1 MGLLCPVFLSWA
13 NGINMIE
20 KIWNLLTTFT
30 QEAEHA
36 AVSKCAELGYDPN
49 RGRVPLAES
58 YINLRASCD
67 ILRDAI
73 EKQKL
78 IQLPITVQDLV
89 GGLLESISKAQ
100 TNLTAGT
107 DDVVVLVGEIEKLNT
122 AIWQYGLHNLSEEV
136 LGYQTKLNALKNLEL
151 TAIQMMATV
160 KEGIQL
166 KEQMDAVLDKA
177 RTQEITAKQSAE
189 EAEAANVACT
199 EAASETVASNTKA
212 SEVLNSIQQTDN
224 SAKELLAASK
234 TSNEEI
240 QLHRTTINGLV
251 ATFTTLKSELETNK
265 ATQQH
270 LFSAFES
277 YREQVNMLLGDANR
291 TGMAASFTARRAALR
306 DPMRVWALVFMGAI
320 IGLSILGL
328 VYIEPLITA
337 AHWEQIPAKLA
348 LTAPLVWLGWF
359 AVKQYGYTT
368 RLREDYAYK
377 EASAKSFEGYKREAG
392 EVDTEMLKRLLET
405 AIENLAQNPIR
416 IYDGHDNHGSPF
428 QELLEKAT
436 KDDRWLDVV
445 KSLLSRDKK

>member
-1 MGLLCPVFLSWA
+1 
-13 NGINMIE
+13 MID

-30 QEAEHA
+30 QEAQQA

-49 RGRVPLAES
+49 RGRVTLVES
-58 YINLRASCD
+58 YINLRAGCD

-73 EKQKL
+73 DKQKL
-78 IQLPITVQDLV
+78 VQLPITVQDV
-89 GGLLESISKAQ
+89 FVGLLESISKAQ

-107 DDVVVLVGEIEKLNT
+107 DEVVVLVGEIEKLNT

-136 LGYQTKLNALKNLEL
+136 LGYQTKLNTLKTLEL
-151 TAIQMMATV
+151 TANQMMATV

-166 KEQMDAVLDKA
+166 KEQMDVVLNEAKTLEGA
-177 RTQEITAKQSAE
+177 AKQSAE
-189 EAEAANVACT
+189 AAAAAELASTDALN
-199 EAASETVASNTKA
+199 AASASSTKA
-212 SEVLNSIQQTDN
+212 SEVLVLIQQTDN
-224 SAKELLAASK
+224 SAKELLATSK
-234 TSNEEI
+234 AGNDEI
-240 QLHRTTINGLV
+240 QQHRATINGLV
-251 ATFTTLKSELETNK
+251 AAFTTLKNELETSK

-270 LFSAFES
+270 MFAAFES
-277 YREQVNMLLGDANR
+277 YREQVNELLGDANR
-291 TGMAASFTARRAALR
+291 TGMAASFTARRTALR
-306 DPMRVWALVFMGAI
+306 DPMRVWAAVFIGAI

-348 LTAPLVWLGWF
+348 LTAPLIWLGWF

-392 EVDTEMLKRLLET
+392 QVDAEMLKRLLET
-405 AIENLAQNPIR
+405 AIENLSQNPIR
-416 IYDGHDNHGSPF
+416 IYDGHDNHGSPV
-428 QELLEKAT
+428 QELLEKAA

>member
-1 MGLLCPVFLSWA
+1 MV
-13 NGINMIE
+13 E

-30 QEAEHA
+30 QEAQQA
-36 AVSKCAELGYDPN
+36 AVSKCAELGYDQN
-49 RGRVPLAES
+49 RGRVTLAES
-58 YINLRASCD
+58 YINLQAGCD

-78 IQLPITVQDLV
+78 IQLPITVQDLLA
-89 GGLLESISKAQ
+89 GLLESISKAQ

-107 DDVVVLVGEIEKLNT
+107 DEVVVLVGEIEKLNA

-136 LGYQTKLNALKNLEL
+136 LGYQTKLNALKSLEL
-151 TAIQMMATV
+151 TANQMMATV
-160 KEGIQL
+160 KEGVQL
-166 KEQMDAVLDKA
+166 KGQMDTVLNEA
-177 RTQEITAKQSAE
+177 ITQGGAAKQA
-189 EAEAANVACT
+189 AEAAAAANIACT
-199 EAASETVASNTKA
+199 EAVNAVSASSTRA
-212 SEVLNSIQQTDN
+212 SEVLTLIQQTDN

-234 TSNEEI
+234 GGNDEI
-240 QLHRTTINGLV
+240 QQHRATINGLI
-251 ATFTTLKSELETNK
+251 ATFATLKSELETNK
-265 ATQQH
+265 AAQLL
-270 LFSAFES
+270 LFAAFES
-277 YREQVNMLLGDANR
+277 SREQVNELLGDANR

-306 DPMRVWALVFMGAI
+306 DPMRVWAVVFIGAI

-328 VYIEPLITA
+328 VYIEPLIAA

-392 EVDTEMLKRLLET
+392 QVDAEMLKRLLET

-445 KSLLSRDKK
+445 KSILSRDKK

>member
-1 MGLLCPVFLSWA
+1 
-13 NGINMIE
+13 MIE

-30 QEAEHA
+30 PEAQQA
-36 AVSKCAELGYDPN
+36 AVSKCTELGYDPN
-49 RGRVPLAES
+49 RGRVTLAES
-58 YINLRASCD
+58 YVNLRSSCD

-78 IQLPITVQDLV
+78 IQLPITVQDVLA
-89 GGLLESISKAQ
+89 GLLESISKAQ
-100 TNLTAGT
+100 TSLTAGT
-107 DDVVVLVGEIEKLNT
+107 DEVVVLVGEIEKLNT

-136 LGYQTKLNALKNLEL
+136 LGYQTKLNTLKTLEL
-151 TAIQMMATV
+151 TANQMLATV

-166 KEQMDAVLDKA
+166 KEQMDAVLNEAK
-177 RTQEITAKQSAE
+177 TQGGVAKQSAE
-189 EAEAANVACT
+189 AAAAADLACT
-199 EAASETVASNTKA
+199 EALNAANASSTKA
-212 SEVLNSIQQTDN
+212 AEVLTLIQQTDN
-224 SAKELLAASK
+224 SAKELLSAFKAG
-234 TSNEEI
+234 NEEI
-240 QLHRTTINGLV
+240 QQHRNTINALV
-251 ATFTTLKSELETNK
+251 AAFTTLKSDLETNK
-265 ATQQH
+265 ATQTQ
-270 LFSAFES
+270 LFAAFDS
-277 YREQVNMLLGDANR
+277 YREQVNELLGDANR

-306 DPMRVWALVFMGAI
+306 DPMRVWAGVFIGAI

-348 LTAPLVWLGWF
+348 LTAPLIWLGWF

-392 EVDTEMLKRLLET
+392 QVDAEMLKRLLET
-405 AIENLAQNPIR
+405 AIENLGQNPIR
-416 IYDGHDNHGSPF
+416 IYDGHDNHGSPI

-445 KSLLSRDKK
+445 KSLLSRSRK